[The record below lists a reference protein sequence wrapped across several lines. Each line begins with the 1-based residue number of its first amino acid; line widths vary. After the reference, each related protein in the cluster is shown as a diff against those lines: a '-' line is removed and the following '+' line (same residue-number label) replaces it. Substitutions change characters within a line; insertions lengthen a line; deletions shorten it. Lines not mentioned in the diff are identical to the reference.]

1 MKRPKKYIS
10 YFLLLFGF
18 VVLFFFMS
26 SLDLKSIIENVG
38 HIDVS
43 MFVFAFFL
51 LILNIL
57 VKGYRWKLIIK
68 HLTGTEISM
77 NLASVSI
84 IAGVAAGSI
93 IPGRGDVAKPLMV
106 KSIYDVSLT
115 KSIAGMFIE
124 RILDV
129 VALFFLFF
137 LSAPLF
143 LKQSSID
150 YGFFIWF
157 ILFLF
162 VMLIPV
168 FCSEKL
174 SSFIEGMLNIMPFS
188 KITKD
193 KTINIFSSFLRGF
206 SVLRNKVG
214 LKFFILSIFAM
225 LLEAARLFFVFR
237 AMNIEI
243 TPFLSIFS
251 FTSSILIGLLTLIP
265 GGMGATEIS
274 LTEIVKR
281 YLLIPEDLIKSAV
294 LLDRVLSY
302 YSLVLLGSVI
312 LILYKKMYTVKE
324 VDDK

>member
-10 YFLLLFGF
+10 YFLLLLGF

-26 SLDLKSIIENVG
+26 SLDLESIVENVG
-38 HIDVS
+38 QMDIS
-43 MFVFAFFL
+43 MFTFSILL

-68 HLTGTEISM
+68 HLTGTDITM

-150 YGFFIWF
+150 YGFLVWLGF
-157 ILFLF
+157 FLF
-162 VMLIPV
+162 VISIPV
-168 FCSEKL
+168 LFSEKL
-174 SSFIEGMLNIMPFS
+174 YSLIEGMLNVMPLK

-193 KTINIFSSFLRGF
+193 KTIDVFSSFLRGF
-206 SVLRNKVG
+206 SVLRNKIG

-225 LLEAARLFFVFR
+225 LLEAARLFYVFR
-237 AMNIEI
+237 AMHIEI
-243 TPFLSIFS
+243 TPLLSIFS
-251 FTSSILIGLLTLIP
+251 FTASILIGLLTLIP

-274 LTEIVKR
+274 LTEIVKG
-281 YLLIPEDLIKSAV
+281 YLLIPESLIKSAV

-312 LILYKKMYTVKE
+312 LILYKKMYNVKE
-324 VDDK
+324 VDEK